1 MQILFQVDLR
11 GPAYSTEVGSTLAEL
26 CQQASTQDDELDA
39 EVAEFATRLVEG
51 TVANREAIDERLQAV
66 TRNWDLRRMAAIDRN
81 VLRMAIYE
89 LVFCQD
95 VPPKVAIN
103 EAIELGKKYS
113 TANSGGFV
121 NGILDRVR
129 IDLDRE
135 RAERE
140 QGAATRQTTS
150 GQTTSGQAT
159 GEQGASS

>member
-11 GPAYSTEVGSTLAEL
+11 GAAYSTEVGSTLTEL
-26 CQQASTQDDELDA
+26 CLQASAVNLQSGTPQSGNPHGEEPDA

-51 TVANREAIDERLQAV
+51 TLANRDAIDARLQAV

-89 LVFCQD
+89 LAYCHD

-103 EAIELGKKYS
+103 EAIELGKKFS

-121 NGILDRVR
+121 NGILDKL
-129 IDLDRE
+129 IE
-135 RAERE
+135 R
-140 QGAATRQTTS
+140 
-150 GQTTSGQAT
+150 
-159 GEQGASS
+159 